1 MQLILPYCRDRVT
14 ELKNE
19 LKEAKE
25 DLREALKTS
34 PITTRSSIGSNNS
47 NSLAP
52 PPFQTHSLVIP
63 LNPPQEQASDYPD
76 VIFWKLEE
84 WKTHQHRSKERNGR
98 TSRYGYLCDES
109 GTPITDKRAEEM
121 YASAVRCF
129 NQLFFERL
137 DPRTWSKKT
146 DQAWQYFRASMRA
159 EFIEFRLADG
169 DWKLQEFATVRFPDW
184 SRWHRESGGLGRE
197 SIFYFQ
203 SCVVICIQFS
213 RTSSINW
220 RETKIRW

>member
-1 MQLILPYCRDRVT
+1 MQLILSYYRDRIT

-34 PITTRSSIGSNNS
+34 PIITKSSMGSNNS
-47 NSLAP
+47 NSLALP
-52 PPFQTHSLVIP
+52 PSQSHSLVIP
-63 LNPPQEQASDYPD
+63 LSPPQEQASDYPN
-76 VIFWKLEE
+76 VTFWKVEQ
-84 WKTHQHRSKERNGR
+84 WKTHQHQSKERNGR
-98 TSRYGYLCDES
+98 ASRYGYLCDES
-109 GTPITDKRAEEM
+109 GTPITDKRVKEM

-146 DQAWQYFRASMRA
+146 HQAWQYFRASMCA

-184 SRWHRESGGLGRE
+184 SRWHRESGGLARE
-197 SIFYFQ
+197 SIFYF
-203 SCVVICIQFS
+203 
-213 RTSSINW
+213 
-220 RETKIRW
+220 